1 MCQWIT
7 VKLILLLYSQEILHN
22 ITNLD
27 LKVLHNSNMQLTNS
41 YNNWLMCIER
51 EIDKNETVVCLYTK
65 RQYVS
70 LICYISKP
78 IIIYNRN

>member
-22 ITNLD
+22 VTNLD

-51 EIDKNETVVCLYTK
+51 EIDKNETVVC
-65 RQYVS
+65 QYVS